1 MRKIMQFSSPKNFKK
16 GRLIA
21 NRYRPIDLV
30 IAGIAIAMTLTSEM
44 IYLLLLNG
52 KHIAI
57 LAALCIPALI
67 GVCLLIPFEIYHNPI
82 EMIKLYMVYQRTPKK
97 YVWSGI
103 QYEERH
109 E

>member
-1 MRKIMQFSSPKNFKK
+1 MQFNSPKNFKK

-82 EMIKLYMVYQRTPKK
+82 EMIKLYNVYRKKQKK
-97 YVWSGI
+97 YIWEGI
-103 QYEERH
+103 YYEESGR
-109 E
+109 

>member
-1 MRKIMQFSSPKNFKK
+1 MQFSSPKNFKK

-30 IAGIAIAMTLTSEM
+30 IAGIAIAMTLISEM
-44 IYLLLLNG
+44 VYLLLLNG

-82 EMIKLYMVYQRTPKK
+82 EMIKLYMVYQKTPKK
-97 YVWSGI
+97 YIWAGI
-103 QYEERH
+103 HYDESH

>member
-1 MRKIMQFSSPKNFKK
+1 MRFNSPKNFKK

-82 EMIKLYMVYQRTPKK
+82 EMIKLYRVYRKKKKK
-97 YVWSGI
+97 YIWEGI
-103 QYEERH
+103 YYETKDEKSV
-109 E
+109 